1 MTYNALVLI
10 LSLYNDKKDHV
21 PMTYYCYGDK
31 KFSGRQT
38 NEAATKL
45 TLSMTKLDKIVL
57 ITSKQTLEDE
67 KDGLGGQT
75 TYGYFTNEIKNYC
88 RANGFDEPEFKKIN
102 NFTEQDGRRR
112 NNTELFAEIM
122 NELKDHNIY
131 IDTTGGQR
139 DDSLLI
145 QLLVKYMEKFGRP
158 PQYAWYS
165 NAGDKTITDVKDSY
179 FVMDLIDAM
188 GTFNTTGISSDLSAL
203 KERNVFKDKDIV
215 AAVDSMEKFSKK
227 IHLNN
232 ISGIENTI
240 NSMNSRFDT
249 LIDNKSTDG
258 LGYVEYMFKFTVPK
272 LKKNLFP
279 DGKADICALIDWCVR
294 NNMLQQAL
302 TIAVE
307 RIPRYL
313 FKDMGLVECI
323 GDKAALLEEKKT
335 YEDEYYHLFYTK
347 MLTATDIFR
356 AEANNKKKEF
366 IQQYLNGKLKNNREF
381 WKEFETLTYGLPK
394 RNLDHKTI
402 FNHLCV
408 KGSSAFGKRI
418 DVIKSLIGSG
428 ANTYEKLADAYANH
442 KKKELAD
449 LLGYPE
455 LARKSENDSLNNKF
469 LLVDSMVSCKQ
480 NDFEIAEGQ
489 LELFKKIAV
498 GYLYIKAKR
507 NQVNHSGD
515 DTDMRNIQM
524 ILEKYGYSAQP
535 DSITDNIQKFT
546 SLLRANP

>member
-10 LSLYNDKKDHV
+10 LSLYNDKEDHV

-45 TLSMTKLDKIVL
+45 TLSECDIKKLVC
-57 ITSKQTLEDE
+57 ITSKETL
-67 KDGLGGQT
+67 T
-75 TYGYFTNEIKNYC
+75 EIKNDLGDLTTYDYFKKEITDFC
-88 RANGFDEPEFKKIN
+88 TEHNISMPEFVQIHDFCEADN
-102 NFTEQDGRRR
+102 NYKPTTKLLDDV
-112 NNTELFAEIM
+112 LK
-122 NELKDHNIY
+122 ELKDYNVY
-131 IDTTGGQR
+131 IDTTGGGR
-139 DDSLLI
+139 DASVLI
-145 QLLVKYMEKFGRP
+145 QLLVKYMENFGRR
-158 PQYAWYS
+158 PQRAWYS
-165 NAGDKTITDVKDSY
+165 SFKDKNIHDVTDSY
-179 FVMDLIDAM
+179 RVMDLIDAM
-188 GTFNTTGISSDLSAL
+188 GTFNTTGISKGLAEL
-203 KERNVFKDKDIV
+203 
-215 AAVDSMEKFSKK
+215 AAVRNKALNDAINAIDKFSDE
-227 IHLNN
+227 IHLNK
-232 ISGIENTI
+232 
-240 NSMNSRFDT
+240 
-249 LIDNKSTDG
+249 IDNIEETLTEMNNCFNKVIGSDDPAELNNT
-258 LGYVEYMFKFTVPK
+258 EYMFKAIIPELQK
-272 LKKNLFP
+272 GLFP
-279 DGKADICALIDWCVR
+279 NNKADIPDIIDWCIR
-294 NNMLQQAL
+294 NNMLQQSL
-302 TIAVE
+302 TIATE

-313 FKDMGLVECI
+313 FEDMGLVKCI
-323 GDKAALLEEKKT
+323 GDKAALLKEKKT

-469 LLVDSMVSCKQ
+469 LLVDSMDSCKQ

>member
-1 MTYNALVLI
+1 MPEFVQI
-10 LSLYNDKKDHV
+10 HDF
-21 PMTYYCYGDK
+21 C
-31 KFSGRQT
+31 
-38 NEAATKL
+38 EADNNYKPTTKL
-45 TLSMTKLDKIVL
+45 LDDVL
-57 ITSKQTLEDE
+57 K
-67 KDGLGGQT
+67 
-75 TYGYFTNEIKNYC
+75 
-88 RANGFDEPEFKKIN
+88 
-102 NFTEQDGRRR
+102 
-112 NNTELFAEIM
+112 
-122 NELKDHNIY
+122 ELKDYNVY
-131 IDTTGGQR
+131 IDTTGGGR
-139 DDSLLI
+139 DASVLI
-145 QLLVKYMEKFGRP
+145 QLLVKYMENFGRR
-158 PQYAWYS
+158 PQRAWYS
-165 NAGDKTITDVKDSY
+165 SFKDKNIHDVTDSY
-179 FVMDLIDAM
+179 RVMDLIDAM
-188 GTFNTTGISSDLSAL
+188 GTFNTTGISKGLAEL
-203 KERNVFKDKDIV
+203 
-215 AAVDSMEKFSKK
+215 AAVKNKALNDAINAIDKFSDE
-227 IHLNN
+227 IHLNK
-232 ISGIENTI
+232 
-240 NSMNSRFDT
+240 
-249 LIDNKSTDG
+249 IDNIEETLTEMNNCFNKVIGSDDPAELNNT
-258 LGYVEYMFKFTVPK
+258 EYMFKAIIPELQK
-272 LKKNLFP
+272 GLFP
-279 DGKADICALIDWCVR
+279 NNKADIPDIIDWCIR
-294 NNMLQQAL
+294 NNMLQQSL
-302 TIAVE
+302 TIATE

-313 FKDMGLVECI
+313 FEDMGLVKCI
-323 GDKAALLEEKKT
+323 GDKAALLKEKKT

-356 AEANNKKKEF
+356 AEANNKKEKF
-366 IQQYLNGKLKNNREF
+366 IQQYLNGRLKNNREF

-535 DSITDNIQKFT
+535 DSITDNMQKFT

>member
-45 TLSMTKLDKIVL
+45 TLSECDIKKLVC
-57 ITSKQTLEDE
+57 ITSKETL
-67 KDGLGGQT
+67 T
-75 TYGYFTNEIKNYC
+75 EIKNDLGDLTTYDYFKKEITDFC
-88 RANGFDEPEFKKIN
+88 TEHNISMPEFVQIHDFCEADN
-102 NFTEQDGRRR
+102 NYKPTTKLLDDV
-112 NNTELFAEIM
+112 LK
-122 NELKDHNIY
+122 ELKDYNVY
-131 IDTTGGQR
+131 IDTTGGGR
-139 DDSLLI
+139 DASVLI
-145 QLLVKYMEKFGRP
+145 QLLVKYMENFGRR
-158 PQYAWYS
+158 PQRAWYS
-165 NAGDKTITDVKDSY
+165 SFKDKNIHDVTDSY
-179 FVMDLIDAM
+179 RVMDLIDAM
-188 GTFNTTGISSDLSAL
+188 GTFNTTGISKGLAEL
-203 KERNVFKDKDIV
+203 
-215 AAVDSMEKFSKK
+215 AAVKNKALNDAINAIDKFSDE
-227 IHLNN
+227 IHLNK
-232 ISGIENTI
+232 
-240 NSMNSRFDT
+240 
-249 LIDNKSTDG
+249 IDNIEETLTEMNNCFNKVIGSDDPAELNNT
-258 LGYVEYMFKFTVPK
+258 EYMFKAIIPELQK
-272 LKKNLFP
+272 GLFP
-279 DGKADICALIDWCVR
+279 NNKADIPDIIDWCIR
-294 NNMLQQAL
+294 NNMLQQSL
-302 TIAVE
+302 TIATE

-313 FKDMGLVECI
+313 FEDMGLVKCI
-323 GDKAALLEEKKT
+323 GDKEALLKEKKT

-356 AEANNKKKEF
+356 AEANNKKEKF

-381 WKEFETLTYGLPK
+381 WNDFERLTEGIT
-394 RNLDHKTI
+394 RGVNDTNII
-402 FNHLCV
+402 FNHLCG
-408 KGSSAFGKRI
+408 KGRKAQGANAAL
-418 DVIKSLIGSG
+418 IKYLIGR
-428 ANTYEKLADAYANH
+428 APKTYADIAYAYADH
-442 KKKELAD
+442 KKQELAD